1 MIPRRFRRCKLD
13 FSEREKNRELYDL
26 HIDLLKLRREDS
38 RFRQQE
44 FGWYRWRGAGC
55 DEFRPPIFFGSQR
68 RSPFAGELWRTPGFA
83 SCFGAFAGPAVGLPV
98 GNAVDERLAALR
110 RRRHGC
116 NRNSGPMDL
125 ASRVDG
131 GITAGDQGMTASQ
144 PSLSLDGWKPSFLE
158 TSLHAPHSHRITSG

>member
-1 MIPRRFRRCKLD
+1 MIPRRFRALQTRFFRARKE
-13 FSEREKNRELYDL
+13 SSA
-26 HIDLLKLRREDS
+26 LRSSYRSFEIAPR
-38 RFRQQE
+38 RFAISAAKI
-44 FGWYRWRGAGC
+44 GWYRWRGAGC

-83 SCFGAFAGPAVGLPV
+83 SCFGAFADPAVGLPV

-110 RRRHGC
+110 RRQHGC
-116 NRNSGPMDL
+116 NRSSGPMDL
-125 ASRVDG
+125 ASGVDG
-131 GITAGDQGMTASQ
+131 GITAGDQGVTAYR